1 MTTTQIKHSGA
12 AHVTGATVSVTSASP
27 NMTDSAN
34 GFLPSDVGRSITSTS
49 TSGRKVLSL
58 TSPGA
63 LVMDGNASASTG
75 PQTATF
81 TPVLTNVTRKAVTN
95 CVDKTTAFLPQL
107 PVGAQHLAQCAI
119 NMWTNAGG
127 VGAAATR
134 AQKIMA
140 AQGLFIQET

>member
-12 AHVTGATVSVTSASP
+12 AHVTGATVSVTSGSP

-107 PVGAQHLAQCAI
+107 PVGAAHLAQCAI
-119 NMWTNAGG
+119 NMWTNCGG